1 MVNPGEAAS
10 VTETHS
16 AIVFFVGDRA
26 YKLKKPVDL
35 GFLDFRRREAR
46 EAVCR
51 REVELNRRLAPD
63 VYLGVADVRGLDGT
77 PCDHL
82 VVMKRM
88 PADRRLALLASEGAD
103 LTAEIDAIAQ
113 LLARF
118 HQESDR
124 SPAIDAV
131 ARADAVLRRWE
142 DSVLACRRFVGS
154 VLDGDALDDV
164 ARLAARYLGGRRP
177 LFNRRV
183 AEGRACDCHGDL
195 LADDVFCLPDG
206 PQVLDCLEFDDR
218 LRWGDALADVA
229 FLAMDLERLG
239 RGELASQLLD
249 TYETVSGDSWPSSLA
264 HHHIAYRALVRA
276 KVACIRAEQGA
287 GGAAELAK
295 AHLRLAHAHLA
306 AGRVRL
312 VLVGGPPG
320 TGKSTL
326 AAGLAPR
333 LDAVVL
339 RSDVV
344 RKELTGSSPEAGL
357 YDADATEV
365 TYRTLLDRARAQ
377 LAAGRSVVLDA
388 SFGDSTWRTRARV
401 VGNQEYADVSEL
413 RCTAPDDLAVA
424 RITRRRAAGVD
435 PSDATVE
442 VARAMAASADPWPEA
457 ARIDTDRPREAVLD
471 KATAVL
477 FDQDGLACCE
487 A

>member
-1 MVNPGEAAS
+1 MKPGGAAA
-10 VTETHS
+10 VVETHS
-16 AIVFFVGDRA
+16 AIVFFVGDCA

-63 VYLGVADVRGLDGT
+63 VYLGVADVLGIDGT
-77 PCDHL
+77 PCDHI

-88 PADRRLALLASEGAD
+88 PADRRLAVLASDGTD
-103 LTAEIDAIAQ
+103 LTAEIDAVAH

-118 HQESDR
+118 HGAAER
-124 SPAIDAV
+124 SPSIDAAAGV
-131 ARADAVLRRWE
+131 DAALRRWE
-142 DSVLACRRFVGS
+142 DSILACRRYVGS
-154 VLDGDALDDV
+154 VLDGDVLDDI
-164 ARLAARYLGGRRP
+164 ARLAVRYLEGRRP
-177 LFNRRV
+177 LFDRRV
-183 AEGRACDCHGDL
+183 AEGRACDGHGDL

-206 PQVLDCLEFDDR
+206 PRVLDCLEFDDR

-239 RGELASQLLD
+239 RRDLAARFLG
-249 TYETVSGDSWPSSLA
+249 TYAAVSGDRWPSSLA

-287 GGAAELAK
+287 DAAAESAR
-295 AHLRLAHAHLA
+295 AHLGLAHAHLT

-312 VLVGGPPG
+312 VVVGGPPG
-320 TGKSTL
+320 SGKSTL

-344 RKELTGSSPEAGL
+344 RKELAGSSPGPGL
-357 YDADATEV
+357 YDADATAA
-365 TYRTLLDRARAQ
+365 TYRTLLDRARGF

-413 RCTAPDDLAVA
+413 RCAAPEGVA
-424 RITRRRAAGVD
+424 ADRITRRRAAGVD
-435 PSDATVE
+435 PSEATVE
-442 VARAMAASADPWPEA
+442 VARAMAASAAPWPEA
-457 ARIDTDRPREAVLD
+457 VRIGTDRPREEVVEQAIAVL
-471 KATAVL
+471 VE
-477 FDQDGLACCE
+477 QDRSACCE